1 MSKENSSSY
10 CLYINDVNH
19 NLINIETYDSP
30 EGADSME
37 AVIERWLAEE
47 HGGMWGE
54 TNYDTFNSPDNKSPE
69 SSFLEPFV
77 TKENQPDPPEGR
89 TDFEHLEGSEYVS
102 RVPIPVAERIGE
114 EVESHLTEAQ
124 KELLTTMVADCGGVD
139 ELHRHIYTGLPY
151 VAGLPDVLAWKRDA
165 PDNGPYKFVEV
176 KKVDREGGYQDGLRV
191 DQALWFSFFDYFDN
205 YVIYI
210 EELDPDS

>member
-1 MSKENSSSY
+1 
-10 CLYINDVNH
+10 
-19 NLINIETYDSP
+19 
-30 EGADSME
+30 ME

-77 TKENQPDPPEGR
+77 TKENHPDPPDGR
-89 TDFEHLEGSEYVS
+89 TDFEHLDRSEYVS

-124 KELLTTMVADCGGVD
+124 KQLLVTTVASCDSVD
-139 ELHRHIYTGLPY
+139 DLHVHLYTGLPY
-151 VAGLPDVLAWKRDA
+151 VAGLPDILAWKKGALRD
-165 PDNGPYKFVEV
+165 GPYKFVEV
-176 KKVDREGGYQDGLRV
+176 KKVDREGGYQDGVRV

-205 YVIYI
+205 YVIYV
-210 EELDPDS
+210 EELKPDS